1 MPSTSTSLQNV
12 GSKRIVNIFDSQD
25 DVDIDCPDE
34 SLEEII
40 KLEYSSYKKMEINP
54 GKVSSFHTTLTV
66 WWSPM

>member
-40 KLEYSSYKKMEINP
+40 KLEYSHYKKM
-54 GKVSSFHTTLTV
+54 VS
-66 WWSPM
+66 